1 MTMTLSRELVR
12 LLCGLAKS
20 GIPPKVT
27 AKTRLHIADA
37 IGIGLAAWRGSTLAQ
52 QVTTALGSGV
62 NAASCGVLGSR
73 QSMPPANAAFA
84 NSALVHM
91 LDYDDIHDAA
101 RLHPSA
107 VTLPAALAATGLMDA
122 SERTLVDAVTLGN
135 ELMCRMGS
143 MYLPTGEGP
152 GSDWFLTQL
161 FGYFGAALTCALV
174 LGMSEDEIVS
184 ALGLAYMQA
193 AGGKEAG
200 FGVGSTARGIYPA
213 FAAMGGVQAALLA
226 RAGVAGPASA
236 LDGAAGLF
244 RIYLGAEADDAK
256 LQTLLDAHSWFFLD
270 TEVKPWPS
278 CRLSHPYVA
287 AALAVRV
294 QLARAPVRAISVAV
308 NASAAKLCRP
318 LAARRRP
325 ETLQDGKYS
334 IPFMIAFTLVR
345 GKVDLETLNSEA
357 LDDTAVLALAER
369 VTIVESL
376 PDKPGHP
383 AAEITVETA
392 SASFH
397 SPKNLDL
404 QLPPAGVREKFLSC
418 LRYAGASGAEA
429 LWDRLQQP
437 GTGNAAELLRA
448 IPNVQ

>member
-1 MTMTLSRELVR
+1 MTLNQELVR
-12 LLCGLAKS
+12 LLCGLAQN
-20 GIPPKVT
+20 GIPREVS

-52 QVTTALGSGV
+52 QVSTALGTGV
-62 NAASCGVLGSR
+62 KAGSCGVLGSR

-107 VTLPAALAATGLMDA
+107 VTLPAALAAAGLVDT

-135 ELMCRMGS
+135 ELMCRMGV
-143 MYLPTGEGP
+143 MYSPTGEGP

-161 FGYFGAALTCALV
+161 FGYFGACLTCALV

-244 RIYLGAEADDAK
+244 RIYLGAPPDAAK
-256 LQTLLDAHSWFFLD
+256 LQTLLDERTWFFRD

-287 AALAVRV
+287 AALAVRA
-294 QLARAPVRAISVAV
+294 QIAQAPVRAITVAV

-318 LAARRRP
+318 LEARLRP
-325 ETLQDGKYS
+325 DTLQDGKYS
-334 IPFMIAFTLVR
+334 IPFMVAFTLVR
-345 GKVDLETLNSEA
+345 GKVDLETLDTKA
-357 LDDTAVLALAER
+357 LGDAAVLALADK
-369 VTIVESL
+369 VKIVESL

-383 AAEITVETA
+383 PAEITVETA
-392 SASFH
+392 TATCN
-397 SPKNLDL
+397 SPKTLDL

-418 LRYAGASGAEA
+418 LRYAGAGGAER

-437 GTGNAAELLRA
+437 GTGNVAELLRA
-448 IPNVQ
+448 IPNVE